1 MKGAVEMADETTVV
15 NPFAELG
22 FDDPAK
28 ALEAFKSLKLDLAK
42 HKTRADSVT
51 AMETELETLRSAQQ
65 AKEDAEKTELQ
76 KMNDR
81 LVKIENE
88 KNDLMAR
95 ATASERKAM
104 LERGLSENLA
114 GVPEKLRPL
123 VQKYMRTVLPGTEWA
138 DSEALKAQI
147 TENLTGFNELL
158 PEELRVVSSGT
169 PPPKTPGAPPAGDKP
184 VFDFQAALHGSK

>member
-1 MKGAVEMADETTVV
+1 MEQEQILELLKARGFSSMDDLSKVFEIMDTT
-15 NPFAELG
+15 
-22 FDDPAK
+22 K
-28 ALEAFKSLKLDLAK
+28 ADLAK
-42 HKTRADSVT
+42 HKTRADAVT
-51 AMETELETLRSAQQ
+51 DLESQLAAFQKEKSER
-65 AKEDAEKTELQ
+65 EDADKSELQ

-81 LVKIENE
+81 LAKIENE

-123 VQKYMRTVLPGTEWA
+123 VQKYMRTVLPGTEWV

-169 PPPKTPGAPPAGDKP
+169 PPPKTPGAAPAGDKP